1 MKYTNKDDTS
11 ETISHQAPAA
21 GRLQYASN
29 KKDLVLYHA
38 ERNDSGDY
46 SCSYK
51 ALGVHTVILTVT
63 GPFTTH
69 FPGTLQQIHIKD
81 NKVPVKGGEVQIVC
95 DIVHFSDADTVMVYK
110 TDSTL
115 TADITTAQSIASC
128 NPTRCF
134 GTEPRHTFSSSYS
147 GVIITITNLYSSD
160 DQKYW
165 TCVMNNQQISM
176 QLTVY
181 YSRSDIYTSTTETS
195 YTMSI
200 VLGAVCFVVLIYAI
214 GLTILYKRKTKK
226 EGSAS
231 NSANGTYAN
240 ENLGNISDATVG
252 QHYENE
258 ATVLPSPQYTELAH
272 YTNERTTYERL
283 QN

>member
-1 MKYTNKDDTS
+1 MYHTKAITVAGVFVKRGEKYK
-11 ETISHQAPAA
+11 
-21 GRLQYASN
+21 LF
-29 KKDLVLYHA
+29 V
-38 ERNDSGDY
+38 
-46 SCSYK
+46 
-51 ALGVHTVILTVT
+51 
-63 GPFTTH
+63 
-69 FPGTLQQIHIKD
+69 
-81 NKVPVKGGEVQIVC
+81 
-95 DIVHFSDADTVMVYK
+95 DIVHFSDADTLSWCYK

-147 GVIITITNLYSSD
+147 GVYITITNLYSSD

-181 YSRSDIYTSTTETS
+181 YSRSDIYTSTTETEAS

-240 ENLGNISDATVG
+240 ENLGNISDATVA